1 MEPNTSGRSIIEAA
15 TGTML
20 TQRDV
25 YQYRHTLQGITLFM
39 AAALTLL
46 ATSLHDANAADSPES
61 KSLSAQHERMLTPAA
76 RGAAIALIS
85 ALTLLG
91 LSIAAIHGMRGGGS
105 PTAFAML
112 LFPPTILV
120 FGVSLICMRIQM
132 PVEPMGVLS
141 LSFVGAFLCELVTS
155 IYLAFVVTRRLS
167 PVPRI
172 FAWILFWAAFLVLQ
186 FALIVAAAAA
196 MRVTT

>member
-15 TGTML
+15 TGTMM

-25 YQYRHTLQGITLFM
+25 YQYRHTLRGITLFM

-46 ATSLHDANAADSPES
+46 AAALHNSNAADSPES
-61 KSLSAQHERMLTPAA
+61 KSLSAQHERMLSPAMPA
-76 RGAAIALIS
+76 VAIALIS

-91 LSIAAIHGMRGGGS
+91 LSIAAIHGIRGGGS
-105 PTAFAML
+105 TTAFAML

-120 FGVSLICMRIQM
+120 FGVSLIRMRIQM
-132 PVEPMGVLS
+132 PVKPMGVLS

-172 FAWILFWAAFLVLQ
+172 FAWIFLWAALLALQ
-186 FALIVAAAAA
+186 FTFVVVAAAA